1 MRYSVA
7 LLAAAFLCGCASNK
21 YIPVPAADLES
32 EKGAQ
37 TVAQFP
43 PISSGQTTYTINSTQ
58 TRLNIQNLVLPDNF
72 ILDAAPDVKQIR
84 WTVQNVQIGKKVLI
98 DLSAKGVPA
107 KQPTER
113 PARQA
118 DYCKWG
124 KTGSDGRRGQAGY
137 NSISATITEIVSINN
152 NGSLWIRTDGGKGG
166 TSGDGQRG
174 QQGGGHWAS
183 FPPPFCG
190 AGQGGRGGEP
200 GPLAEGGHVSQ
211 VFIALAEKPNEPYV
225 PQAVTSTCGRTAPPK
240 DWDQGG
246 STIVIL
252 GSRGCKGEKGVP
264 GKKGAPGL
272 VPVSPENLE
281 ADEAGY

>member
-118 DYCKWG
+118 DYCKWR
-124 KTGSDGRRGQAGY
+124 KKGS
-137 NSISATITEIVSINN
+137 EN
-152 NGSLWIRTDGGKGG
+152 NGLCRCRTRPSVAILTTAGVTFSSIGARLGNSLP
-166 TSGDGQRG
+166 SN
-174 QQGGGHWAS
+174 S
-183 FPPPFCG
+183 
-190 AGQGGRGGEP
+190 
-200 GPLAEGGHVSQ
+200 
-211 VFIALAEKPNEPYV
+211 
-225 PQAVTSTCGRTAPPK
+225 CGRTAFTDAEK
-240 DWDQGG
+240 KEHAA
-246 STIVIL
+246 SKIVEKNFGTVLIIL
-252 GSRGCKGEKGVP
+252 SVACDIF
-264 GKKGAPGL
+264 L
-272 VPVSPENLE
+272 
-281 ADEAGY
+281 Y